1 MQDQET
7 AKAGRYSNHD
17 SDQPS
22 ISLQRKPNADTEK
35 YHSWYAGNGVL
46 LKYLSNGTS
55 QSENNLNRQQPT
67 PKFSIQPWKSNLSK
81 SNIHIYIIFIY
92 LFITFFYYLFL
103 FI

>member
-1 MQDQET
+1 MHDQET

-22 ISLQRKPNADTEK
+22 IILKRKPNADTEK

-55 QSENNLNRQQPT
+55 QSENNLNRQQRT
-67 PKFSIQPWKSNLSK
+67 PKFSFQPEKSNLSK
-81 SNIHIYIIFIY
+81 SNIYIY
-92 LFITFFYYLFL
+92 LFIYNNL
-103 FI
+103 FIYLDTMAL